1 MSSTTVWI
9 FLLSSFSISLLSLR
23 KEWKVQKFGHYSII
37 IKKPNMFN
45 FLYLVFSISSDNNNT
60 SACYINM
67 EVISNEHQPPR
78 YAQVVQSSTTTTNL
92 ASPTTNLSISSRHE
106 EPPPSYDTVIVQLAR
121 GLDGSCTTNIIRWWK
136 KLSESCIIF
145 VWSHMYFIYLQNI
158 IIYLGSNILMYVLQ
172 YSCIVY

>member
-9 FLLSSFSISLLSLR
+9 FLLSSFSISLLSFR

-45 FLYLVFSISSDNNNT
+45 FLYLVFSFSSDNNNT

-78 YAQVVQSSTTTTNL
+78 YAQVVQSSTTSTNL

-136 KLSESCIIF
+136 KVIWI
-145 VWSHMYFIYLQNI
+145 MYNFCLISYVFYLFTKYN
-158 IIYLGSNILMYVLQ
+158 NILR
-172 YSCIVY
+172 